1 MQFYFW
7 IKRAGCLCVLP
18 NIFSDRPPLRNLNYK
33 LMKPSKMSDP
43 PDVSAGCLWA
53 RVPST
58 KPFQIQERFWK
69 NSNIA
74 WLFII
79 VQFYYWV
86 KCIGCFSARPLQ
98 KLVKPSKCQIHL
110 MFLKGVYDYM
120 SDPMRHS
127 TAHQN
132 SFRNKCDCQLK
143 CFGDRKCQKQEL
155 GAHNI
160 FSAST

>member
-1 MQFYFW
+1 MV
-7 IKRAGCLCVLP
+7 CLCVQIHFL
-18 NIFSDRPPLRNLNYK
+18 IDQHCETSITNLWNHRK
-33 LMKPSKMSDP
+33 CQIRLMSQQGVYGH
-43 PDVSAGCLWA
+43 VSPQQN
-53 RVPST
+53 R
-58 KPFQIQERFWK
+58 FRFWK

-86 KCIGCFSARPLQ
+86 KCIGCFCVLSSAFSARPLLWNLNQ
-98 KLVKPSKCQIHL
+98 KLVKPSECQIHL
-110 MFLKGVYDYM
+110 MFLEGVYDYM

-132 SFRNKCDCQLK
+132 RFRNKCDCPLK
-143 CFGDRKCQKQEL
+143 CLGDRKCQKREL